1 MNSNEIALT
10 DFLDNPRRFLMGIR
24 SSESLDCLT
33 DLLQNYFL
41 DLVRESSRDV
51 ALEKI
56 FSIAT
61 ETQFSPTIQASCEQ
75 AMLWLSAGKY
85 DPIITPAIVEASS
98 RSAFAL
104 ADHLK
109 SFLPHEK
116 APFFLS
122 AFMPKSGGTFITGAL
137 KKNCGYNTEI
147 GFFVG
152 NTGETRFN
160 YLLKAQLPIFG
171 QFGGIFNHA
180 HLDPNPWNQCA
191 IRESGLPFWLNL
203 RDPRDCLLSAVNMID
218 MERLREDEISKQ
230 FYADLNQQYGDD
242 IMNASLNQRAEMMM
256 ETFEDYC
263 AWASEWMAFNY
274 EWKFVT
280 FHQQLQDDPEGVS
293 MLVNDKL
300 GLGLAP
306 DAFRVASNE
315 NYKSSR
321 LNVGTNGRWAK
332 EFEPS
337 FCDTLF
343 EIMKRHHLDAVF
355 PLESVPVNTYR
366 PVVRDERAGGIADIK
381 PAAHPD
387 HSGSAGTA

>member
-1 MNSNEIALT
+1 MAT
-10 DFLDNPRRFLMGIR
+10 TPRIGI
-24 SSESLDCLT
+24 
-33 DLLQNYFL
+33 
-41 DLVRESSRDV
+41 
-51 ALEKI
+51 
-56 FSIAT
+56 
-61 ETQFSPTIQASCEQ
+61 
-75 AMLWLSAGKY
+75 
-85 DPIITPAIVEASS
+85 
-98 RSAFAL
+98 
-104 ADHLK
+104 
-109 SFLPHEK
+109 
-116 APFFLS
+116 
-122 AFMPKSGGTFITGAL
+122 
-137 KKNCGYNTEI
+137 
-147 GFFVG
+147 FVG

-306 DAFRVASNE
+306 MRSGLLQTRTIKLTTQCRDQWPLGE
-315 NYKSSR
+315 
-321 LNVGTNGRWAK
+321 GIQ
-332 EFEPS
+332 PS

-355 PLESVPVNTYR
+355 PESVPVNTYR